1 MKHARQT
8 DKNISMRVTH
18 ASTKCLTGNDRD
30 ERSLN
35 VRLGSPLDVILGLP
49 WCDYPD
55 VQSICSYS
63 Y

>member
-1 MKHARQT
+1 
-8 DKNISMRVTH
+8 MRITH
-18 ASTKCLTGNDRD
+18 ASTKCLTGNDRE

-49 WCDYPD
+49 RCDYPE